1 MHKARL
7 QAGIWSVSSAI
18 QFIRFFAVIAI
29 PAVASA
35 QGILLQPAADR
46 TLANIIVGS
55 NVAPDGTA
63 SNTTDVY
70 LVKSDGSQLRKLTAF
85 GAAPGATAVALS
97 PDGTRAAWIAMLTA
111 GGAQEVHGFDI
122 GSGTDRLIA
131 MTPQNCPKALC
142 LSALSFSQDGA
153 DLVWQ
158 FDSGLPGIS
167 RVQQINVGRF
177 DGSGVQTLGFNAAV
191 ISNSPNITTTDGRLI
206 FLNRGCTTPCEEV
219 DTIGLDGTG
228 LTTLVPSPANV
239 NPNFVDP
246 IISSDGS
253 HYAYATIR
261 PTTGG
266 PVNAFPVGTLVV
278 TPGACPPAG
287 GAFLFPGGLTMS
299 ADGSA
304 IAFLQNNQV
313 RTCSGAS
320 IPERYLP
327 AVDVL
332 LAADGSKMLYSVGQG
347 GGQRTAVWIADANG
361 GNAHPVFAPHSINA
375 AGIVGLGSAPGYS
388 LPLSP
393 GSYFTI
399 YGSSFEN
406 ADSLVT
412 APTTPFLTTLA
423 GVTVAV
429 NGIVVPVQAVTP
441 FQINA
446 ILPQSFS
453 TGAATVTVGFADGAT
468 VTQSATVARSAA
480 AVSTYIGSIGLNL
493 NPLAAAFHAGTAIPA
508 DIKNPASPGEIL
520 ETYGF
525 GLGATTP
532 TVADGAA
539 APLNPPAITSFPAVS
554 IGPVFAN
561 VTFAGL
567 VPGLV
572 GVYQVNVVVPG
583 LAAGAYELRW
593 ATIDPAWGPA
603 GYIWV
608 K

>member
-1 MHKARL
+1 MHTARL

-18 QFIRFFAVIAI
+18 QFIRFFALIAI
-29 PAVASA
+29 PVAASA
-35 QGILLQPAADR
+35 QVALLQPAADR
-46 TLANIIVGS
+46 TLTNLVVGS
-55 NVAPDGTA
+55 NVAPDGTV

-70 LVKSDGSQLRKLTAF
+70 LLKSDGSQLRKLTAF
-85 GAAPGATAVALS
+85 SPAPGATAVAIS
-97 PDGTRAAWIAMLTA
+97 PDGTRAAWIAVSSA
-111 GGAQEVHGFDI
+111 GGVQEVHGFDI
-122 GSGTDRLIA
+122 ASGTDRLISKNLEICA
-131 MTPQNCPKALC
+131 QPLCP
-142 LSALSFSQDGA
+142 STLSFSQDGTE
-153 DLVWQ
+153 LVWQ
-158 FDSGLPGIS
+158 FDSGSAGSPVF
-167 RVQQINVGRF
+167 RQINVAHF
-177 DGSGVQTLGFNAAV
+177 DGSSVLAMGLNGAK
-191 ISNSPNITTTDGRLI
+191 ISNSPNITTSAGQLI
-206 FLNRGCTTPCEEV
+206 FLNRGCSTPCEEV
-219 DTIGLDGTG
+219 DTIGLDATG

-239 NPNFVDP
+239 NPNFLDP
-246 IISSDGS
+246 VISSDGS
-253 HYAYATIR
+253 HYAYSTMYT
-261 PTTGG
+261 PMGG
-266 PVNAFPVGTLVV
+266 PFLPTGAIVV
-278 TPGACPPAG
+278 TPGTCAPAG
-287 GAFLFPGGLTMS
+287 GAFTYPGGLTIS
-299 ADGSA
+299 ADGSQ

-320 IPERYLP
+320 IPQTYLQ

-347 GGQRTAVWIADANG
+347 DGQRTGVWMADANG
-361 GNAHPVFAPHSINA
+361 GNAHPAFAPHSINSR
-375 AGIVGLGSAPGYS
+375 GIVGLGSAPGYS

-399 YGSSFEN
+399 YGSNFAN
-406 ADSLVT
+406 TDSLVT
-412 APTTPFLTTLA
+412 APTIPFLTTLA

-429 NGIVVPVQAVTP
+429 NGIAVPVQAVTP

-446 ILPQSFS
+446 ILPQSFA
-453 TGAATVTVGFADGAT
+453 TGPATVTVGFADGST
-468 VTQSATVARSAA
+468 VKQSVTVARSAA
-480 AVSTYIGSIGLNL
+480 AISTYVSSFGP
-493 NPLAAAFHAGTAIPA
+493 NPDAAAFHAGTATPA
-508 DIKNPASPGEIL
+508 DLKNPASPGEIL

-572 GVYQVNVVVPG
+572 GVYQVNVMVPN

-593 ATIDPAWGPA
+593 ATIDPASGPA

-608 K
+608 N